1 MVVLPERGAVLSRFV
16 YGTQV
21 NVPEYMERGGTRYQL
36 LTDHLG
42 SVRMVV
48 DATTGVVQQRLDYD
62 EYGRVTSNTNPGFQ
76 PFGYAGGLQDN
87 ATGLVRFGARDYE
100 ASAGRFVA
108 KDPLGFVSGDQ
119 NLYRYVTNDPLN
131 LNDPQGKFI
140 PIAGAAVLV
149 GGLLG
154 GGIKTFDQWRKC
166 SGASAGEYLKAFGE
180 GFVIGAVGTATT
192 VGLGAITGVG
202 ALVAGAGGGLAAGLT
217 DGYFAEKQDPGALL
231 ISSVAGGLLGKTAEE
246 LTRGPG
252 FQPNKSAPRPL
263 SGYGPNS
270 IRALRGEGL
279 GDILSGTVGNVYNS
293 VHVALTGGDCGCR

>member
-1 MVVLPERGAVLSRFV
+1 MLSRFV